1 MGKGEASVEKP
12 LSVIW
17 KAYTSKKQRRDI
29 QMKLMV
35 TRSGLKAETK
45 QLG

>member
-1 MGKGEASVEKP
+1 MGKGEQSVEKP

-29 QMKLMV
+29 NMKLMV